1 MQPVSR
7 GSAHLPHY
15 AACLQAAAELGAP
28 VAQRIV
34 GKAGEALLRAAAGAD
49 PDERRMLID
58 ASRLLAQY
66 RECLRNAYPGCLH
79 REFAALDRQEVLRN
93 KPLSFDALELM
104 GEEQV
109 EETVEVVRGQQAV
122 LSAVEADLAA
132 LNALVSAAKG
142 RATVSAAANPLRPQ
156 AWVQALRSASLQCD
170 VPPWALVRWLPRL
183 SEALGPELASVYRQ
197 LRDMLQR
204 QGISDAA
211 YALRPAAPARAP
223 SPSALAPLLN
233 LRDLRRLVVGEGER
247 SGHSQWAPTDFGEPP
262 ATAAEAEGAGE
273 TLGLTVPWALEALQ
287 DTQQLDHVM
296 RRLQE
301 RRSTGDLALHP
312 TAGAL
317 GAPATPAQ
325 ALGQEVVRLMVD
337 TMAGDSRLL
346 PQVRQVLRELE
357 PALLRLAC
365 NDPRFFRDPH
375 HPTRQF
381 LTEMTERSLAWPTP
395 DLPGF
400 AAFLEPLRQVVAAL
414 AAMPLETAEPFEYAL
429 HSLQEAWSQQE
440 DRSRRER
447 ANAARALIKA
457 ERRNLL
463 ARRIAE
469 RLRQRPD
476 VRRAPQV
483 IRHFLAGPWAQ
494 VMAAAQMADPSGS
507 DDPGGY
513 GAVADDLLWTT
524 QREVAAEN
532 RPRLGKLVPGMVAAL
547 RGGLTSI
554 EYPEDK
560 SRDFLRQ
567 LAALHRLALEPAE
580 ADPADPPDAPDP
592 AGRPEDEREHEFWLE
607 PTEARESSLMEAV
620 PAADREAVSQHASLA
635 GERDADTGEA
645 GSPVAIEHL
654 QTGAWADLFLDGA
667 WSRWRLA
674 WASPQLLLF
683 MFADGAGKY
692 RSMTRSV
699 LETLIAIGALRLVS
713 GQTILAGALDA
724 VAEAALRN
732 SMESV
737 R

>member
-1 MQPVSR
+1 MIMQPVSS
-7 GSAHLPHY
+7 GSAQPPQY
-15 AACLQAAAELGAP
+15 AACLQAATEFGP
-28 VAQRIV
+28 SIAQRV
-34 GKAGEALLRAAAGAD
+34 AGKAGEALLRAAAAAD
-49 PDERRMLID
+49 PDERRLLID

-66 RECLRNAYPGCLH
+66 RDCLRNAYPGCLH
-79 REFAALDRQEVLRN
+79 REFAALDRQEALRS
-93 KPLSFDALELM
+93 KALSFEALELM

-122 LSAVEADLAA
+122 LSAVEAELAT

-142 RATVSAAANPLRPQ
+142 RATVSAAANPLRPE
-156 AWVQALRSASLQCD
+156 AWVQALRSASLQCE
-170 VPPWALVRWLPRL
+170 VAPWALVRWLPRL

-197 LRDMLQR
+197 LADMLRR
-204 QGISDAA
+204 QGVSDAA
-211 YALRPAAPARAP
+211 YALRTSTPARAP

-233 LRDLRRLVVGEGER
+233 LKDLRRLLVGGGER
-247 SGHSQWAPTDFGEPP
+247 SGHSQWAPTDFG
-262 ATAAEAEGAGE
+262 AARAAAEPAAGE
-273 TLGLTVPWALEALQ
+273 TLGLTLPWALEALQ
-287 DTQQLDHVM
+287 DTQQLDQVM
-296 RRLQE
+296 RRLEVRQASGE
-301 RRSTGDLALHP
+301 LASDEA
-312 TAGAL
+312 AG
-317 GAPATPAQ
+317 ATPAQ

-337 TMAGDSRLL
+337 TMAGDRRLL

-357 PALLRLAC
+357 PALLRLAT

-381 LTEMTERSLAWPTP
+381 LTEMTERSLAWPTA
-395 DLPGF
+395 DQPGF
-400 AAFLEPLRQVVAAL
+400 AAFLEPLQQVVAAL
-414 AAMPLETAEPFEYAL
+414 ATMSMETAEPFEYAL
-429 HSLQEAWSQQE
+429 HSLEATWSQQE
-440 DRSRRER
+440 ERSRRER
-447 ANAARALIKA
+447 ASAARALIKA

-476 VRRAPQV
+476 VRGAPAV

-513 GAVADDLLWTT
+513 GGVADDLLWTT
-524 QREVAAEN
+524 QRQVAPEN
-532 RPRLGKLVPGMVAAL
+532 RPRLARIVPGMVAAL
-547 RGGLTSI
+547 RGGLASI
-554 EYPEDK
+554 EYPEEK
-560 SRDFLRQ
+560 SREFLRE
-567 LAALHRLALEPAE
+567 LAALHRLAMQAGDE
-580 ADPADPPDAPDP
+580 AAADAPP
-592 AGRPEDEREHEFWLE
+592 ALPALVADDEGEHEFWLE

-620 PAADREAVSQHASLA
+620 PAADREAVSQHAPLA
-635 GERDADTGEA
+635 GDHEADPADTRA
-645 GSPVAIEHL
+645 PVAIEHL
-654 QTGAWADLFLDGA
+654 QAGAWADLFLDGA

-724 VAEAALRN
+724 VAEAALLN

>member
-1 MQPVSR
+1 MQPVSI
-7 GSAHLPHY
+7 AAPLPQY
-15 AACLQAAAELGAP
+15 AACLQAAAEFGAP
-28 VAQRIV
+28 VAQRV
-34 GKAGEALLRAAAGAD
+34 AGKAGEALLRAAAAAD
-49 PDERRMLID
+49 PAERRTLID
-58 ASRLLAQY
+58 ASHLLARF

-79 REFAALDRQEVLRN
+79 REFAALDRQEALRS
-93 KPLSFDALELM
+93 KPLSFEALELM

-122 LSAVEADLAA
+122 LSAVEAELAT

-142 RATVSAAANPLRPQ
+142 RATVSAAANPLRPE
-156 AWVQALRSASLQCD
+156 AWVQALRSASLQCE

-197 LRDMLQR
+197 LAETLRR
-204 QGISDAA
+204 QGVSDAA
-211 YALRPAAPARAP
+211 YALGTATPARPP

-233 LRDLRRLVVGEGER
+233 LKDLRRLLVGEGER
-247 SGHSQWAPTDFGEPP
+247 PGHSQWAPTDFGAPGAAGEPS
-262 ATAAEAEGAGE
+262 AGE
-273 TLGLTVPWALEALQ
+273 TVGLTLPWALEALQ
-287 DTQQLDHVM
+287 DTQQLGQVM
-296 RRLQE
+296 HRLNE
-301 RRSTGDLALHP
+301 RRASGELASDAA
-312 TAGAL
+312 AG
-317 GAPATPAQ
+317 GTPAQ
-325 ALGQEVVRLMVD
+325 ALGREVVRLMVE
-337 TMAGDSRLL
+337 TMAGDRRLL

-357 PALLRLAC
+357 PALSRLAS

-381 LTEMTERSLAWPTP
+381 LTEMTERSLAWPTA

-400 AAFLEPLRQVVAAL
+400 AAFMEPLQQMAAAL
-414 AAMPLETAEPFEYAL
+414 ATMSMETAEPFEYAL
-429 HSLQEAWSQQE
+429 HSLEAAWSQQE
-440 DRSRRER
+440 ERSRRER

-476 VRRAPQV
+476 VRRAPAV
-483 IRHFLAGPWAQ
+483 IGHFLTGPWAQ

-507 DDPGGY
+507 DDAGGY

-524 QREVAAEN
+524 QREVAAES
-532 RPRLGKLVPGMVAAL
+532 RPSLAKLVPPMVAAL
-547 RGGLTSI
+547 RGGLASI
-554 EYPEDK
+554 EYPEEK
-560 SRDFLRQ
+560 SREFLRE
-567 LAALHRLALEPAE
+567 LAELHRLAMQA
-580 ADPADPPDAPDP
+580 ADGQPADAPPAHAAVLPD
-592 AGRPEDEREHEFWLE
+592 DEREHEFWLE

-620 PAADREAVSQHASLA
+620 PAADREAVSQHAPLA
-635 GERDADTGEA
+635 ADGDAEPGDTRA
-645 GSPVAIEHL
+645 PLAIEHL
-654 QTGAWADLFLDGA
+654 QAGAWVDLFLDGA

-724 VAEAALRN
+724 VAEAALLN
-732 SMESV
+732 STESV

>member
-1 MQPVSR
+1 MQPVSS
-7 GSAHLPHY
+7 GSAQLPQY
-15 AACLQAAAELGAP
+15 AACLQAAAEFGAP
-28 VAQRIV
+28 VAQRIA
-34 GKAGEALLRAAAGAD
+34 GKASEALLRAAAAAD
-49 PDERRMLID
+49 ADERRTLID
-58 ASRLLAQY
+58 ASRLLAQH

-79 REFAALDRQEVLRN
+79 REFGALDRQEALRS
-93 KPLSFDALELM
+93 KPLSFEALELM

-109 EETVEVVRGQQAV
+109 EETVEVVRGQQSV
-122 LSAVEADLAA
+122 LSAVEAELAT

-142 RATVSAAANPLRPQ
+142 RATVSAAANPLRPE

-197 LRDMLQR
+197 LADMLRR
-204 QGISDAA
+204 QGVSDAA
-211 YALRPAAPARAP
+211 YALRTAAPARAP

-233 LRDLRRLVVGEGER
+233 LKGLRRLLVGNGDG
-247 SGHSQWAPTDFGEPP
+247 SGHSQWAPTDFG
-262 ATAAEAEGAGE
+262 AAEAAAEPPGGE
-273 TLGLTVPWALEALQ
+273 TIGLTLPWALEALQ
-287 DTQQLDHVM
+287 DTQQLNQVM
-296 RRLQE
+296 HRLQD
-301 RRSTGDLALHP
+301 RRSSGELAADAA
-312 TAGAL
+312 AG
-317 GAPATPAQ
+317 ATPAQ

-337 TMAGDSRLL
+337 TMAGDRRLL
-346 PQVRQVLRELE
+346 PQVRQLLRELE
-357 PALLRLAC
+357 PALLRLAV

-381 LTEMTERSLAWPTP
+381 LTEMTERSLAWPTA

-400 AAFLEPLRQVVAAL
+400 AAFLEPLQQVVAAL
-414 AAMPLETAEPFEYAL
+414 ATMSMETAEPFEYAL
-429 HSLQEAWSQQE
+429 HSLEAAWSQQE
-440 DRSRRER
+440 ERSRRER

-476 VRRAPQV
+476 VRGAPAV
-483 IRHFLAGPWAQ
+483 IRHFLTGPWAQ

-507 DDPGGY
+507 DDAGGY

-524 QREVAAEN
+524 QRQVPVES
-532 RPRLGKLVPGMVAAL
+532 RPSLAKVVPGMVAAL
-547 RGGLTSI
+547 RGGLASI
-554 EYPEDK
+554 EYPEDR
-560 SRDFLRQ
+560 SREFLRE
-567 LAALHRLALEPAE
+567 LAGLHRLAMQGADEPAG
-580 ADPADPPDAPDP
+580 DAPP
-592 AGRPEDEREHEFWLE
+592 AHAPLLPEDEREHEFWME

-620 PAADREAVSQHASLA
+620 PAADREAVSQHAPLA
-635 GERDADTGEA
+635 GDGDAEPADTRA
-645 GSPVAIEHL
+645 PVAIEHL
-654 QTGAWADLFLDGA
+654 QAGAWADLFLDGA

-724 VAEAALRN
+724 VAEAALAN

>member
-1 MQPVSR
+1 MQPVSS
-7 GSAHLPHY
+7 GSASQAHY
-15 AACLQAAAELGAP
+15 AACLQAAAEFGAP
-28 VAQRIV
+28 VAQRIA
-34 GKAGEALLRAAAGAD
+34 GKAGAALLRAAAVAD
-49 PDERRMLID
+49 LDERRALID
-58 ASRLLAQY
+58 ASRLLAQF

-79 REFAALDRQEVLRN
+79 REFAALDGQEAS
-93 KPLSFDALELM
+93 KKSLSFDALELM

-142 RATVSAAANPLRPQ
+142 RATVSASANPLRPE
-156 AWVQALRSASLQCD
+156 AWVQALRSASLQCEA
-170 VPPWALVRWLPRL
+170 PPWALVRWLPRL

-197 LRDMLQR
+197 LCDMLR
-204 QGISDAA
+204 RRGVSDAA
-211 YALRPAAPARAP
+211 YAVPAAAPARAP

-233 LRDLRRLVVGEGER
+233 LKDLRRLLVGYGDG
-247 SGHSQWAPTDFGEPP
+247 SGHSQWAPTDFGAPG
-262 ATAAEAEGAGE
+262 TAAEPEGAAE
-273 TLGLTVPWALEALQ
+273 TVGLTVPWALEALQ
-287 DTQQLDHVM
+287 DTRQLDQVM

-301 RRSTGDLALHP
+301 RRSTGDLAPHAAEA
-312 TAGAL
+312 T
-317 GAPATPAQ
+317 TPAQ

-337 TMAGDSRLL
+337 TMAGDRRLL

-357 PALLRLAC
+357 PALLRLAS

-381 LTEMTERSLAWPTP
+381 LTEMTERSLAWSRA

-400 AAFLEPLRQVVAAL
+400 EAFLEPLQQVVAAL
-414 AAMPLETAEPFEYAL
+414 AAMPMETAEPFEYAL
-429 HSLQEAWSQQE
+429 HSLEQAWSQQE
-440 DRSRRER
+440 ERSRRER

-463 ARRIAE
+463 ARRIGE

-476 VRRAPQV
+476 VRPAPAV

-494 VMAAAQMADPSGS
+494 VMAAAQIADPSGS
-507 DDPGGY
+507 DDAGGY

-524 QREVAAEN
+524 QRQAAAEN
-532 RPRLGKLVPGMVAAL
+532 RPSLARLVPGMVAAL
-547 RGGLTSI
+547 RGGLASI
-554 EYPEDK
+554 EYPDDK
-560 SRDFLRQ
+560 VREFLRE
-567 LAALHRLALEPAE
+567 LAALHRLAMQSTADPESADHAGPAE
-580 ADPADPPDAPDP
+580 GAD
-592 AGRPEDEREHEFWLE
+592 EEREHEFWLE

-620 PAADREAVSQHASLA
+620 PAADREAVSQYAPLA
-635 GERDADTGEA
+635 GDRDAEA
-645 GSPVAIEHL
+645 GETRPPVAIEQL
-654 QTGAWADLFLDGA
+654 QAGAWADLFLDGA

-713 GQTILAGALDA
+713 GQTILSGALDA
-724 VAEAALRN
+724 VAETALRN
-732 SMESV
+732 STESV

>member
-1 MQPVSR
+1 MQPVSS
-7 GSAHLPHY
+7 GSAQLPQY
-15 AACLQAAAELGAP
+15 AACLQAAAEFGAS
-28 VAQRIV
+28 VAQRVV
-34 GKAGEALLRAAAGAD
+34 GKAGEALLRAAAAAD
-49 PDERRMLID
+49 PDERRALLD

-79 REFAALDRQEVLRN
+79 REFAALDHQEALRS
-93 KPLSFDALELM
+93 KPLSFEALELM

-122 LSAVEADLAA
+122 LSAVEAELAT

-142 RATVSAAANPLRPQ
+142 RATVSAAANPLRPE
-156 AWVQALRSASLQCD
+156 AWVQALRSASLQCE
-170 VPPWALVRWLPRL
+170 VPRWALVRWLPRL

-197 LRDMLQR
+197 LADMLRR
-204 QGISDAA
+204 QGVSDAA
-211 YALRPAAPARAP
+211 YELRTAAPARAP

-233 LRDLRRLVVGEGER
+233 LKDLRRLLVGDGAR
-247 SGHSQWAPTDFGEPP
+247 TGHSQWAPTDFGAPG
-262 ATAAEAEGAGE
+262 AAAEPSAGE
-273 TLGLTVPWALEALQ
+273 TVGLTLPWALEALQ
-287 DTQQLDHVM
+287 DTQQLDQVM
-296 RRLQE
+296 HRLEE
-301 RRSTGDLALHP
+301 RRSSGELASDAA
-312 TAGAL
+312 AG
-317 GAPATPAQ
+317 ATPAQ

-337 TMAGDSRLL
+337 TMAGDRRLL

-357 PALLRLAC
+357 PALLRLTC

-381 LTEMTERSLAWPTP
+381 LAEMTERSLAWPTA

-400 AAFLEPLRQVVAAL
+400 AAFLEPLQQVVAAL
-414 AAMPLETAEPFEYAL
+414 ATMSMETAAPFESAL
-429 HSLQEAWSQQE
+429 HSLEAAWSQQE
-440 DRSRRER
+440 ERSRRER

-463 ARRIAE
+463 ARRVAE

-476 VRRAPQV
+476 VRGAPAA

-513 GAVADDLLWTT
+513 GAVAEDLLWTT
-524 QREVAAEN
+524 QRQVATEN
-532 RPRLGKLVPGMVAAL
+532 RPSLARVAPGMVAAL
-547 RGGLTSI
+547 RGGLASI
-554 EYPEDK
+554 EYSEEK
-560 SRDFLRQ
+560 SREFLRE
-567 LAALHRLALEPAE
+567 LAALHRLAMQAADEAAANAPPAH
-580 ADPADPPDAPDP
+580 AAALPD
-592 AGRPEDEREHEFWLE
+592 DEHEHEFWLE

-620 PAADREAVSQHASLA
+620 PVADREAVSRLAPLA
-635 GERDADTGEA
+635 GDRDAEPGDTRA
-645 GSPVAIEHL
+645 PVAIEHL
-654 QTGAWADLFLDGA
+654 QAGAWADLFLDGA
-667 WSRWRLA
+667 WGRWRLA

-724 VAEAALRN
+724 VAEAALAN

-737 R
+737 G

>member
-1 MQPVSR
+1 MQPVSSA
-7 GSAHLPHY
+7 SAHPSRY
-15 AACLQAAAELGAP
+15 AACLQTAAEFGASIT
-28 VAQRIV
+28 QRIA
-34 GKAGEALLRAAAGAD
+34 GKAGEALLRAAAAAD
-49 PDERRMLID
+49 PDERRTLID

-66 RECLRNAYPGCLH
+66 RDCLRSAYPGCLH
-79 REFAALDRQEVLRN
+79 REFAALDRQEALRS
-93 KPLSFDALELM
+93 KPLSFEALELM

-109 EETVEVVRGQQAV
+109 EETVEVVRAQQAV
-122 LSAVEADLAA
+122 LATVEAELAT
-132 LNALVSAAKG
+132 LNALVSAARG

-156 AWVQALRSASLQCD
+156 AWVQALRSASLQCG

-197 LRDMLQR
+197 LADMLRR
-204 QGISDAA
+204 QGVSDAA
-211 YALRPAAPARAP
+211 YAVRTAPPARAP

-233 LRDLRRLVVGEGER
+233 LKDLRRLLVGNGEG
-247 SGHSQWAPTDFGEPP
+247 SGHSQWAPTDAGTP
-262 ATAAEAEGAGE
+262 AAAAEPAGE
-273 TLGLTVPWALEALQ
+273 TVGMTLPWALEALQ
-287 DTQQLDHVM
+287 DTQQLDQVM
-296 RRLQE
+296 HRLEE
-301 RRSTGDLALHP
+301 RRSSGELASDAA
-312 TAGAL
+312 AG
-317 GAPATPAQ
+317 ATPAQ

-337 TMAGDSRLL
+337 TMAGDRRLL
-346 PQVRQVLRELE
+346 AQVRQMLLELE
-357 PALLRLAC
+357 PALLRLAR

-381 LTEMTERSLAWPTP
+381 LSEMTERSLAWPTA

-400 AAFLEPLRQVVAAL
+400 TAFLEPLQQVVAAL
-414 AAMPLETAEPFEYAL
+414 ATMPMETAEPFEYAL
-429 HSLQEAWSQQE
+429 QSLEAAWSQQE
-440 DRSRRER
+440 ERSRRER

-463 ARRIAE
+463 ARRLAE

-476 VRRAPQV
+476 VRHAHAL
-483 IRHFLAGPWAQ
+483 IRQFLTGPWSQ

-513 GAVADDLLWTT
+513 GAVAEDLLWTT
-524 QREVAAEN
+524 QRQLAAGH
-532 RPRLGKLVPGMVAAL
+532 RPSLAKLVPGLVAAL
-547 RGGLTSI
+547 RGGLASI
-554 EYPEDK
+554 EYPEEK
-560 SRDFLRQ
+560 ARQFLRE
-567 LAALHRLALEPAE
+567 LAALHRLAMQ
-580 ADPADPPDAPDP
+580 P
-592 AGRPEDEREHEFWLE
+592 AGEAAADASPANPAQRPADEREHEFWLE

-620 PAADREAVSQHASLA
+620 PVADREAVSRHAPLDGA
-635 GERDADTGEA
+635 GDAEPDSA
-645 GSPVAIEHL
+645 SPVAIEHL

-724 VAEAALRN
+724 VADAALRN

>member
-1 MQPVSR
+1 MQPVSS
-7 GSAHLPHY
+7 GPAYPHY
-15 AACLQAAAELGAP
+15 GACLQAAAEFGAP
-28 VAQRIV
+28 VAQRIA
-34 GKAGEALLRAAAGAD
+34 GKAAEALLRAAACAD
-49 PDERRMLID
+49 PDERRVLID

-79 REFAALDRQEVLRN
+79 REFAALDRQEALRN

-122 LSAVEADLAA
+122 LSTVEADLAT

-156 AWVQALRSASLQCD
+156 AWVQALRSASVQCE

-197 LRDMLQR
+197 LADMLRR
-204 QGISDAA
+204 QGVSDAA
-211 YALRPAAPARAP
+211 YALRTAAPARAP
-223 SPSALAPLLN
+223 SSPSAVAPLLN
-233 LRDLRRLVVGEGER
+233 LKDLRRLLAGDGDR
-247 SGHSQWAPTDFGEPP
+247 SGHSQWAPTDFGAA
-262 ATAAEAEGAGE
+262 ATAAEPDGAAETA
-273 TLGLTVPWALEALQ
+273 GLTVPWALDALQ
-287 DTQQLDHVM
+287 DTRQLDQVM
-296 RRLQE
+296 RRIQE
-301 RRSTGDLALHP
+301 RRATGGLQSD
-312 TAGAL
+312 TAQAD
-317 GAPATPAQ
+317 TPAQ
-325 ALGQEVVRLMVD
+325 VLGQEVVRLMVE
-337 TMAGDSRLL
+337 TMAGDRRLL
-346 PQVRQVLRELE
+346 PPVRQMLRELE
-357 PALLRLAC
+357 PTLLRLAR

-381 LTEMTERSLAWPTP
+381 LTEMTERSLAWPAS

-400 AAFLEPLRQVVAAL
+400 AAFFEPLQQVVAAL
-414 AAMPLETAEPFEYAL
+414 GTMPMGTAEPFEYAL
-429 HSLQEAWSQQE
+429 HSLEEAWSQQE
-440 DRSRRER
+440 ARSRRER

-469 RLRQRPD
+469 RLRLRPD
-476 VRRAPQV
+476 VGRAPSV
-483 IRHFLAGPWAQ
+483 IRQFLTGPWAQ

-524 QREVAAEN
+524 QRQVAAHN
-532 RPRLGKLVPGMVAAL
+532 RPNLARLVPGMVAAVC
-547 RGGLTSI
+547 GGMASI
-554 EYPEDK
+554 EYPDE
-560 SRDFLRQ
+560 RAREFLREV
-567 LAALHRLALEPAE
+567 AALHRLAMQEAAE
-580 ADPADPPDAPDP
+580 AGVDAAPAAER
-592 AGRPEDEREHEFWLE
+592 GRSDDERDREPEFWLE

-620 PAADREAVSQHASLA
+620 PAADREAVSQHAPLA
-635 GERDADTGEA
+635 GDDGADSGDARA
-645 GSPVAIEHL
+645 PVAIEHL
-654 QTGAWADLFLDGA
+654 QAGAWADLFLDGA

-699 LETLIAIGALRLVS
+699 LQTLIAIGALRLVS

-732 SMESV
+732 STESV

>member
-1 MQPVSR
+1 MQPVSS
-7 GSAHLPHY
+7 GSAQPPQY
-15 AACLQAAAELGAP
+15 AACLQAAAEFGAS
-28 VAQRIV
+28 VAQRV
-34 GKAGEALLRAAAGAD
+34 AGKAGEALLRAAATVD
-49 PDERRMLID
+49 PDERRALID

-79 REFAALDRQEVLRN
+79 REFAALDRQEALRS
-93 KPLSFDALELM
+93 KPLSFEALELM

-122 LSAVEADLAA
+122 LSAVEAELAT

-142 RATVSAAANPLRPQ
+142 RATVSAAANPLRPE
-156 AWVQALRSASLQCD
+156 AWVQALRSASLQCE
-170 VPPWALVRWLPRL
+170 VPAWALVRWLPRL

-197 LRDMLQR
+197 LADMLRR
-204 QGISDAA
+204 QGVSDAA
-211 YALRPAAPARAP
+211 YALRTAPPARAP

-233 LRDLRRLVVGEGER
+233 LRDLRRLLVGDGER
-247 SGHSQWAPTDFGEPP
+247 SGHSQWAPTDFGSPG
-262 ATAAEAEGAGE
+262 AAAEPAAGE
-273 TLGLTVPWALEALQ
+273 TIGLTLPWALEALQ
-287 DTQQLDHVM
+287 DTRQLDEVM
-296 RRLQE
+296 HRLHE
-301 RRSTGDLALHP
+301 RRSTGDAASEV
-312 TAGAL
+312 T
-317 GAPATPAQ
+317 TPAQ

-337 TMAGDSRLL
+337 TMAGDRRLL

-357 PALLRLAC
+357 PALLRLAS

-381 LTEMTERSLAWPTP
+381 LTEMTERSLAWPAA

-400 AAFLEPLRQVVAAL
+400 AAFLEPLQQVAAAL
-414 AAMPLETAEPFEYAL
+414 ATMSMETAEPFEYAL
-429 HSLQEAWSQQE
+429 HSLEAAWSQQE
-440 DRSRRER
+440 ERSRRDR

-476 VRRAPQV
+476 VRGAPAV

-524 QREVAAEN
+524 QRQVAAEN
-532 RPRLGKLVPGMVAAL
+532 RPSLARIVPGMVAAL
-547 RGGLTSI
+547 RGGLASI
-554 EYPEDK
+554 EYPEEK
-560 SRDFLRQ
+560 SREFLRE
-567 LAALHRLALEPAE
+567 LAALHRLAMQAADEAAAAAPA
-580 ADPADPPDAPDP
+580 AHPAAPMD
-592 AGRPEDEREHEFWLE
+592 DEREHEFWLE
-607 PTEARESSLMEAV
+607 PTEALESSLMEAV
-620 PAADREAVSQHASLA
+620 PAADREAVSQHAPLA
-635 GERDADTGEA
+635 GDHGAEPGDARA
-645 GSPVAIEHL
+645 PVAIEHL
-654 QTGAWADLFLDGA
+654 QAGAWADLFIDGA

-724 VAEAALRN
+724 VAEAALLN

>member
-1 MQPVSR
+1 MQAVSS
-7 GSAHLPHY
+7 GSAQLPHY
-15 AACLQAAAELGAP
+15 AACLQAAAEFGAS
-28 VAQRIV
+28 VAQRV
-34 GKAGEALLRAAAGAD
+34 AGKSSEALLRAAAAAD
-49 PDERRMLID
+49 PDERRTLID

-79 REFAALDRQEVLRN
+79 REFAALDRQEALRS
-93 KPLSFDALELM
+93 KPLSFEALELM

-122 LSAVEADLAA
+122 LSAVEAELAT

-142 RATVSAAANPLRPQ
+142 RATVSAAANPLRPE

-170 VPPWALVRWLPRL
+170 VPPWALVRWLPCL

-197 LRDMLQR
+197 LADMLRR
-204 QGISDAA
+204 QGVSDAA
-211 YALRPAAPARAP
+211 YALRTAAPARAP

-233 LRDLRRLVVGEGER
+233 LKDLRRLLVGEGER
-247 SGHSQWAPTDFGEPP
+247 SGHSQWAPTDFGAPGAAAEPP
-262 ATAAEAEGAGE
+262 SDE
-273 TLGLTVPWALEALQ
+273 TVGLTLPWALEALQ

-296 RRLQE
+296 HRLEQ
-301 RRSTGDLALHP
+301 RRSSGELAS
-312 TAGAL
+312 GA
-317 GAPATPAQ
+317 AAAATPAQ
-325 ALGQEVVRLMVD
+325 ALGQEVVRLMVE
-337 TMAGDSRLL
+337 TMAGDRRLL
-346 PQVRQVLRELE
+346 PQVRQVLRDLE
-357 PALLRLAC
+357 PALLRLAT

-381 LTEMTERSLAWPTP
+381 LTEMTERSLAWPTA

-400 AAFLEPLRQVVAAL
+400 AAFLEPLQQVVAAL
-414 AAMPLETAEPFEYAL
+414 ASMSMETAEPFEYAL
-429 HSLQEAWSQQE
+429 HSLEAAWSQQE
-440 DRSRRER
+440 ERSRRER

-476 VRRAPQV
+476 VRGAPAV

-507 DDPGGY
+507 ADPGGY

-524 QREVAAEN
+524 QRQVNAEK
-532 RPRLGKLVPGMVAAL
+532 RPSLAKLVPGMVAAL
-547 RGGLTSI
+547 RGGLASI
-554 EYPEDK
+554 EYPEEK
-560 SRDFLRQ
+560 SREFLRE
-567 LAALHRLALEPAE
+567 LAGLHRLAMQAGDE
-580 ADPADPPDAPDP
+580 AAADAPRAHAAVIADDQ
-592 AGRPEDEREHEFWLE
+592 GEHEFWME

-635 GERDADTGEA
+635 GDSDAEPVDTRG
-645 GSPVAIEHL
+645 PVAIEHL
-654 QTGAWADLFLDGA
+654 QAGAWADLFLDGA

-713 GQTILAGALDA
+713 GQTIMAGALDA
-724 VAEAALRN
+724 VAEAALLN